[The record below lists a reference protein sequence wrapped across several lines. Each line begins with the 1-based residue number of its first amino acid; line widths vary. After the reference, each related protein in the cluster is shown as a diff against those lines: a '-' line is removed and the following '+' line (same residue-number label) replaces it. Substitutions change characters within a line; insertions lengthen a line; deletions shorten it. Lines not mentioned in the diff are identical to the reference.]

1 MCYLPKLDDEKKKT
15 QNAHHFLG
23 KPTLKRKSGEFSAS
37 TPDDS
42 DEQEQVTM
50 LFEAQGVVY
59 IIIIIYNIYIYILIN
74 ILCTYIYFFH
84 IHIIYIYT
92 YAGSIG
98 TPYHPFKISRL

>member
-1 MCYLPKLDDEKKKT
+1 MVQKGIFCLVYNMCYLPKLDDEKKKT

-50 LFEAQGVVY
+50 LFEAQGVVH
-59 IIIIIYNIYIYILIN
+59 IIIIIYNIYIYIFIFID
-74 ILCTYIYFFH
+74 ILCTYIFF
-84 IHIIYIYT
+84 IYI
-92 YAGSIG
+92 
-98 TPYHPFKISRL
+98 

>member
-1 MCYLPKLDDEKKKT
+1 MVQKGIFCLVYNMCYLPKLDDEKKKT
-15 QNAHHFLG
+15 QDAHHFLG

-59 IIIIIYNIYIYILIN
+59 IIIIIYKIYIYIYL
-74 ILCTYIYFFH
+74 
-84 IHIIYIYT
+84 
-92 YAGSIG
+92 
-98 TPYHPFKISRL
+98 